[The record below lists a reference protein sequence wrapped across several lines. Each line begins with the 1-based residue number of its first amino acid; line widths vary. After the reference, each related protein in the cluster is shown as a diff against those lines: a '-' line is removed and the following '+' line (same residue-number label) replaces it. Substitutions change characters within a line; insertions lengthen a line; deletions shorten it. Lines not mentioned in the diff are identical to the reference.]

1 MTIEAILPTAVVS
14 AEATDDDPAAGLLPE
29 EEAFISGAVDRRRRE
44 YATVRH
50 CARRALVAL
59 GLPPVPIPSGIARD
73 PLWPPGIVGSMTHCE
88 GYRAAAVAR
97 ATMVRTIG
105 IDAEPNE
112 PLPNGLVSTVLT
124 SRERVAV
131 SRLAVAA
138 PTVRWDR
145 LLFSAKE
152 AVYKAW
158 YPLMRVW
165 LGFEDVEIALN
176 LNQNAFVAT
185 LTPHDDPVA
194 GGSPRGTCSGRWMA
208 VDGLLITAVAP
219 AASLDHP
226 LGGFAAAEHATA
238 GDVPRY

>member
-14 AEATDDDPAAGLLPE
+14 AEATTDESAAVLFPE

-50 CARRALVAL
+50 CARRALAAL
-59 GLPPVPIPSGIARD
+59 GLPPVPIPSGTGRD
-73 PLWPPGIVGSMTHCE
+73 PLWPPGIVGSMTHCD

-97 ATMVRTIG
+97 AAIVRTIG

-112 PLPNGLVSTVLT
+112 PLPNALVSTVLT

-131 SRLAVAA
+131 SRLADAVPA
-138 PTVRWDR
+138 VRWDR

-152 AVYKAW
+152 SVYKAW
-158 YPLMRVW
+158 YPLMRAW
-165 LGFEDVEIALN
+165 LGFEDAEIALN
-176 LNQNAFVAT
+176 LNENSFVAT

-194 GGSPRGTCSGRWMA
+194 VGSPRGTCSGRWMA

-238 GDVPRY
+238 GDVPR